1 MKHNTNTFFV
11 AALLLG
17 FFLLSGCLVD
27 KGELIESAPEAFC
40 DSLEANYDD
49 NAKTIID
56 ASCSTGG
63 VACHGQGSGNGDF
76 TSYASMQARQVLNES
91 GIVNRINA
99 TDASVVMPPGNT
111 LSQGDKDILTCW
123 ANDGYPETG
132 SQAPQDPCENINP
145 TYTNDAKTIIDNSC
159 AFSGC
164 HGQGSNN
171 GDFTNYSSM
180 QAAQVLNTQGIV
192 DRINSDNPSLVMPPG
207 NTLSQAD
214 KDILTCWANDNYP
227 E

>member
-1 MKHNTNTFFV
+1 MKQYTFTFLV
-11 AALLLG
+11 ALSLLAI
-17 FFLLSGCLVD
+17 LLFSGCLAD
-27 KGELIESAPEAFC
+27 KGELIVDASEEFC
-40 DSLEANYDD
+40 DSLQANYNDD
-49 NAKTIID
+49 AKTIID

-76 TSYASMQARQVLNES
+76 TSYASMEARQVLSET

-111 LSQGDKDILTCW
+111 LSQEQKDILTCW
-123 ANDGYPETG
+123 ANDGYPEAG

-145 TYTNDAKTIIDNSC
+145 TYTNDAKTIIDNNC

-164 HGQGSNN
+164 HGQGATI
-171 GDFTNYSSM
+171 GDFTTYSSM
-180 QAAQVLNTQGIV
+180 EARQVLNAQGIV
-192 DRINSDNPSLVMPPG
+192 DRVNSTDPSTVMPPG